1 MSRCCRSEKV
11 EPLVTMYCSVPLSV
25 SSIVGLYTSERTP
38 PATVNHT
45 FDAVP
50 WAVPKQSLRALL
62 RYAWVPGRPGAL
74 PVGTDAGELSAAE
87 LAGWA
92 TAVGPGRSTVD

>member
-11 EPLVTMYCSVPLSV
+11 EPSVTMYCSVPLSLF
-25 SSIVGLYTSERTP
+25 SIVGLYTSESTP

-45 FDAVP
+45 FDPVP
-50 WAVPKQSLRALL
+50 WAVPKQSLRELS

-74 PVGTDAGELSAAE
+74 PLGTDTGELCS
-87 LAGWA
+87 GG
-92 TAVGPGRSTVD
+92 TGRRGRGDRSGHEHR

>member
-1 MSRCCRSEKV
+1 MSRCCRSAKV
-11 EPLVTMYCSVPLSV
+11 EPLVTMYCRVPLSV
-25 SSIVGLYTSERTP
+25 FSIVGLYTSESTP

-50 WAVPKQSLRALL
+50 WAVPKQSLRELS

-74 PVGTDAGELSAAE
+74 PLGT
-87 LAGWA
+87 
-92 TAVGPGRSTVD
+92 